1 MSNLLR
7 EPLIMSVAE
16 FRKLTGAATAHMP
29 DEQIEQY
36 IAQLDF
42 IAQLFVEGIKRK
54 GEPMKHEQ

>member
-7 EPLIMSVAE
+7 EPLIMSVME
-16 FRKLTGAATAHMP
+16 FRKLTGAATAHMS

-42 IAQLFVEGIKRK
+42 IAQLFVEDIKRK